1 MEMGQ
6 IDRTTAQYK
15 ERTKM
20 VESVK
25 KFSKSEIEMEKEV
38 DNLRSVFNE
47 MDQIDEE
54 TGTKDG
60 TLSIKEIALAMS
72 KLEGRQPGNEISTDD
87 I

>member
-15 ERTKM
+15 ELK
-20 VESVK
+20 ESVK

-47 MDQIDEE
+47 MDQIDED

>member
-1 MEMGQ
+1 
-6 IDRTTAQYK
+6 
-15 ERTKM
+15 
-20 VESVK
+20 
-25 KFSKSEIEMEKEV
+25 
-38 DNLRSVFNE
+38 
-47 MDQIDEE
+47 MDQIDED